1 MYRSDLT
8 VTRMNLLLALR
19 NVVFYSGFAS
29 FALYVPLYARHFEV
43 PTAVIG
49 LGSLMTAIASFL
61 FSTFFLAKL
70 VERIGDRRLHRL
82 MWIASLLIVLLIFL
96 LGKETPYLYPII
108 TAGLG
113 AAMMTLMPLN
123 DIAATTS
130 LKGIKPT
137 YGPVRVAGSLSF
149 LVTTLIMGPLV
160 DSLGYAVVPFWMLG
174 ITVLAQVINN
184 SVTFQKVP
192 RDQGAN
198 PKAMLGSRRAS
209 LIMLL
214 PVLATIILLSASHA
228 AYNNFGSV
236 LLEGLGLTGTQL
248 SRVFAVAVVAES
260 LAFFVA
266 DRFRL
271 PFFTVAALAAGLAVF
286 RWWLWFSQPG
296 YLVLILS
303 QGFHSITFATMQL
316 AFMRYSQTLDNH
328 TRQLLISVY
337 GGVGMQLFPGFTT
350 FVLGFFIDRY
360 NTQVFLLSMAL
371 AALSLVLALL
381 HVRRVQ
387 PTSSQVAP

>member
-1 MYRSDLT
+1 MDRSDLT
-8 VTRMNLLLALR
+8 VSRMNLLLALR
-19 NVVFYSGFAS
+19 NVVFYSGFAG
-29 FALYVPLYARHFEV
+29 FALYLPLYARHFEV

-49 LGSLMTAIASFL
+49 LGSLMTALASFL

-82 MWIASLLIVLLIFL
+82 MWIASLLTVLLIFL
-96 LGKETPYLYPII
+96 LGKNTPYLYPII

-113 AAMMTLMPLN
+113 AGLMTLMPLN
-123 DIAATTS
+123 DIAATTT
-130 LKGIKPT
+130 LRGVKPT
-137 YGPVRVAGSLSF
+137 YGVVRVAGSLSF
-149 LVTTLIMGPLV
+149 MLTTLILGPLV
-160 DSLGYAVVPFWMLG
+160 DRLGYSVVPFWMLG
-174 ITVLAQVINN
+174 ITLMAQIINN
-184 SVTFQKVP
+184 SVTFRKVP
-192 RDQGAN
+192 RDQGAH
-198 PKAMLGSRRAS
+198 PKAALGSRRAS
-209 LIMLL
+209 LWMLL

-271 PFFTVAALAAGLAVF
+271 PFFSVAILAASLAIF
-286 RWWLWFSQPG
+286 RWWLWFVQPG
-296 YLVLILS
+296 YLVLMLS
-303 QGFHSITFATMQL
+303 QGLHSITFATMQL
-316 AFMRYSQTLDNH
+316 AFMKYSQTLNNH

-350 FVLGFFIDRY
+350 FALGFFIDRY
-360 NTQVFLLSMAL
+360 NTQVFLLSMVL
-371 AALSLVLALL
+371 AGLSLVLALL
-381 HVRRVQ
+381 HMRRIQ
-387 PTSSQVAP
+387 PVSSQVVP